1 MYNMRLDFLIFF
13 FFKYQN
19 WGADEKGASCDMRGY
34 RYPFHIPQ
42 KLQIILFFLGTLH
55 ISLIFITTHVAS
67 HQSKT
72 RKAAASAKRCIIG
85 RLLLWPLW
93 VSLLRQKVLYVV
105 LWDPFKIKKKK
116 KAFWGKHVGSDY
128 IKCSVSR
135 IGSGAASSAWLSSLQ
150 SK

>member
-1 MYNMRLDFLIFF
+1 MYNMRLDFLFF

-34 RYPFHIPQ
+34 SYPFHIPQ

-85 RLLLWPLW
+85 RLFLWPLW

-105 LWDPFKIKKKK
+105 LWDPFKIKKKSFLRE
-116 KAFWGKHVGSDY
+116 ACGVRLHQMQCQQTRLWGSLLSMAE
-128 IKCSVSR
+128 I
-135 IGSGAASSAWLSSLQ
+135 SAI
-150 SK
+150 